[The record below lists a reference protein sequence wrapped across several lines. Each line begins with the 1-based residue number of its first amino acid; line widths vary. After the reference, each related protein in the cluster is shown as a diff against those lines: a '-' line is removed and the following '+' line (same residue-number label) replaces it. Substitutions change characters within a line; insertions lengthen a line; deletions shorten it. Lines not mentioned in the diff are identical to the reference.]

1 MSASLARRLLV
12 LATAL
17 AAAPLAAQSA
27 PPAEGLGKPCA
38 DDVAK
43 LCPGVKP
50 GGGRIAQCLQGKAD
64 QISPACKAR
73 MEQAKE
79 VHQACMA
86 DAEKFCGDIPPGGG
100 RVAVCVQQHEAELS
114 QTCRTHLQQVRAR
127 FKEVKAACQD
137 DAAKFCTNVAPGRG
151 RVAVC
156 LHEHA
161 AELSEPCKAQLTR

>member
-1 MSASLARRLLV
+1 MSRSLTRFLV
-12 LATAL
+12 VATAL
-17 AAAPLAAQSA
+17 AAAPLAAQTASGG
-27 PPAEGLGKPCA
+27 ESLGKPCA

-50 GGGRIAQCLQGKAD
+50 GGGRIARCLQAKAD
-64 QISPACKAR
+64 QISAACKAR
-73 MEQAKE
+73 MDQAKE

-86 DAEKFCGDIPPGGG
+86 DAEKFCSDIPPGQG

-114 QTCRTHLQQVRAR
+114 PTCRNNLQQARAR
-127 FKEVKAACQD
+127 FNEVKAACQD
-137 DAAKFCTNVAPGRG
+137 DARKFCTNVPSGRG

-161 AELSEPCKAQLTR
+161 ADLSDACKAQLTK